1 MSLST
6 VILIAFG
13 GAFLIEGAAWAIFP
27 RQIKRAYQMV
37 FDNPDRD
44 LHVFGLVNVVI
55 GMLVIGFAVKFTG
68 G

>member
-6 VILIAFG
+6 IILIAFG
-13 GAFLIEGAAWAIFP
+13 GAFLIEGAAWAVFP

-37 FDNPDRD
+37 FENPDRD
-44 LHVFGLVNVVI
+44 LHVFGLINVIVGVI
-55 GMLVIGFAVKFTG
+55 LIGIAVKFTG